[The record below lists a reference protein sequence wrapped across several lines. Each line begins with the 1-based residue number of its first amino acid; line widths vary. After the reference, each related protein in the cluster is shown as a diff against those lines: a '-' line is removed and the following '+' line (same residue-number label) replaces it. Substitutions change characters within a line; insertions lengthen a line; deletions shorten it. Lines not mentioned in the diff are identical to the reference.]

1 MRLSPLMQLGP
12 PMKLSPLM
20 QLGLLAGPLL
30 TMVDS
35 SIVNVAV
42 PDIARELQAG
52 LATAQWVVSGYLLAL
67 AAGLTTTSYLARRF
81 GTMRVYAVALTAFV
95 LASTACAAAP
105 GIGALIAARA
115 VQGFSGAPLVPLA
128 MSVLLGR
135 QGAARRIPI
144 AAGLLFFLAPAI
156 GPSFGGLLIAA
167 GGWRWIFLINV
178 PIGALALL
186 GIRRLPPDVAPAAD
200 GHARP
205 DPLGL
210 VLLGAGL
217 VGVLSGAGRAT
228 SHGWTDT
235 HAIVTL
241 GVGVA
246 LLLLYAWWAP
256 HTRHPAVDVTLLR
269 HRHSALALGL
279 SVISSV
285 VAFAAVFLLP
295 VFTQSVQRHTAF
307 ATGLAL
313 LPQGLI
319 TGVGTAA
326 GQRLSARYGVRYL
339 VATGFAVL
347 ALASAGLLLLTPT
360 TPLWVTALILS
371 GRAAAIG
378 FGITPLLSV
387 MLAPLTDVQLADGNT
402 LFNIAQRL
410 GGSLGVGVLG
420 SLLAARAMHVGP
432 VAAFHEIGIVL
443 VVLAAAAT
451 LVSLSLPIDA
461 LGVALDTIDARSDSG
476 AGHKAAGE

>member
-1 MRLSPLMQLGP
+1 VR
-12 PMKLSPLM
+12 KLSPLM

-42 PDIARELQAG
+42 PDVARELDAG
-52 LATAQWVVSGYLLAL
+52 LATTQWVVSGYLLAL
-67 AAGLTTTSYLARRF
+67 AAGLATTSYLARRF
-81 GTMRVYAVALTAFV
+81 GTMRVYAVAMTAFV
-95 LASTACAAAP
+95 LASAACAAAP
-105 GIGALIAARA
+105 GIGGLIAARA
-115 VQGFSGAPLVPLA
+115 VQGFAGAPLVPLA

-135 QGAARRIPI
+135 QGAARQIPV

-178 PIGALALL
+178 PIGAVALF
-186 GIRRLPPDVAPAAD
+186 GIRRLPPGIAPVAD
-200 GHARP
+200 GRARL
-205 DPLGL
+205 DPVGL
-210 VLLGAGL
+210 VLLSAGL
-217 VGVLSGAGRAT
+217 VSTLFGASRAT

-235 HAIVTL
+235 PATVTL

-246 LLLLYAWWAP
+246 LLLLYARWAL
-256 HTRHPAVDVTLLR
+256 HTQHPAVDVTLLR
-269 HRHSALALGL
+269 HGRSALALSL
-279 SVISSV
+279 SVTSSV

-347 ALASAGLLLLTPT
+347 AVASAGLLLLTPA

-387 MLAPLTDVQLADGNT
+387 MLGPLTDAQLADGNT

-410 GGSLGVGVLG
+410 GGSIGVGVLG
-420 SLLAARAMHVGP
+420 SLLAARAVRVGP
-432 VAAFHEIGIVL
+432 VPAFHEIGLLL
-443 VVLAAAAT
+443 VGLAVAAT
-451 LVSLSLPIDA
+451 LFSLRLPA
-461 LGVALDTIDARSDSG
+461 HAPAPAVGEVA
-476 AGHKAAGE
+476 HP

>member
-1 MRLSPLMQLGP
+1 MR
-12 PMKLSPLM
+12 KLSPLM

-42 PDIARELQAG
+42 PDIAGELHAG

-81 GTMRVYAVALTAFV
+81 GTMRVYAVALAAFL
-95 LASTACAAAP
+95 LASAACAAAP
-105 GIGALIAARA
+105 GIGGLIAARA

-135 QGAARRIPI
+135 QGAARRIPV

-167 GGWRWIFLINV
+167 GGWRWIFLINL
-178 PIGALALL
+178 PIGAVALL
-186 GIRRLPPDVAPAAD
+186 GIRRLPPDVAPTAD

-210 VLLGAGL
+210 VLLSVGLISVLFGA
-217 VGVLSGAGRAT
+217 SHAT
-228 SHGWTDT
+228 GEGWTDPL
-235 HAIVTL
+235 AMVTL

-246 LLLLYAWWAP
+246 LLLAYAWWAP
-256 HTRHPAVDVTLLR
+256 KTQDPAVDLTLLR
-269 HRHSALALGL
+269 HGRSALALVL
-279 SVISSV
+279 SVVSSI

-295 VFTQSVQRHTAF
+295 VFTQSVQRHSAF

-319 TGVGTAA
+319 TGVGTA
-326 GQRLSARYGVRYL
+326 
-339 VATGFAVL
+339 
-347 ALASAGLLLLTPT
+347 
-360 TPLWVTALILS
+360 
-371 GRAAAIG
+371 
-378 FGITPLLSV
+378 
-387 MLAPLTDVQLADGNT
+387 
-402 LFNIAQRL
+402 
-410 GGSLGVGVLG
+410 
-420 SLLAARAMHVGP
+420 
-432 VAAFHEIGIVL
+432 
-443 VVLAAAAT
+443 
-451 LVSLSLPIDA
+451 
-461 LGVALDTIDARSDSG
+461 
-476 AGHKAAGE
+476 

>member
-1 MRLSPLMQLGP
+1 
-12 PMKLSPLM
+12 M

-42 PDIARELQAG
+42 PDIASELHAG

-81 GTMRVYAVALTAFV
+81 GTMRVYAAALAAFL
-95 LASTACAAAP
+95 LASAACAAAP

-115 VQGFSGAPLVPLA
+115 VQGFTGAPLVPLA

-135 QGAARRIPI
+135 QGRERRIPV

-156 GPSFGGLLIAA
+156 GPSLGGLLIAA
-167 GGWRWIFLINV
+167 DGWRWIFLINLPV
-178 PIGALALL
+178 GAVALL
-186 GIRRLPPDVAPAAD
+186 GVRRLPPEVAPPAE
-200 GHARP
+200 GHTRL

-210 VLLGAGL
+210 LLLGAGL
-217 VGVLSGAGRAT
+217 VSVLFGAT
-228 SHGWTDT
+228 HGWTEPLSL
-235 HAIVTL
+235 VTL
-241 GVGVA
+241 GGGGT
-246 LLLLYAWWAP
+246 LLFLYARWAR
-256 HTRHPAVDVTLLR
+256 HTPSPAVDLTLLR
-269 HRHSALALGL
+269 HGRSALALAL
-279 SVISSV
+279 SVTSSV

-295 VFTQSVQRHTAF
+295 VFTQSVQHHSAF
-307 ATGLAL
+307 ATGAAL

-319 TGVGTAA
+319 TGVGIAA
-326 GQRLSARYGVRYL
+326 GQRLAARHGARAL
-339 VATGFAVL
+339 VTTGFATL
-347 ALASAGLLLLTPT
+347 ALASAGLLLLTAA
-360 TPLWVTALILS
+360 TPLWATALILS

-387 MLAPLTDVQLADGNT
+387 MLDPLTDAQLADGNT

-420 SLLAARAMHVGP
+420 SLLATRAAHVGAVP
-432 VAAFHEIGIVL
+432 AFHEIGLILTV
-443 VVLAAAAT
+443 AAAGAA
-451 LVSLSLPIDA
+451 LVSLRLP
-461 LGVALDTIDARSDSG
+461 GRVAAQPVS
-476 AGHKAAGE
+476 A

>member
-1 MRLSPLMQLGP
+1 VIR
-12 PMKLSPLM
+12 KLSPLM

-42 PDIARELQAG
+42 PDIGRELNAD

-67 AAGLTTTSYLARRF
+67 AAGLTTTSYLARRY

-95 LASTACAAAP
+95 LASAACAAAP
-105 GIGALIAARA
+105 GIGGLITCRA

-135 QGAARRIPI
+135 QGHDRRIPV

-178 PIGALALL
+178 PIGAVALL
-186 GIRRLPPDVAPAAD
+186 GIRRLPPEIAPVAD

-210 VLLGAGL
+210 VLLGTGL
-217 VGVLSGAGRAT
+217 VGALLGAGRAT
-228 SHGWTDT
+228 SEGWSDPR
-235 HAIVTL
+235 AMVTL

-246 LLLLYAWWAP
+246 LLVAYGWWAP
-256 HTRHPAVDVTLLR
+256 HRRDPAVDLTLLR
-269 HRHSALALGL
+269 HGRSALALVL
-279 SVISSV
+279 SVTSSI

-295 VFTQSVQRHTAF
+295 VFTQSVQRHSAF

-319 TGVGTAA
+319 TGVGTAV
-326 GQRLSARYGVRYL
+326 GQRLAARYGVRYL
-339 VATGFAVL
+339 VVTGFAVL
-347 ALASAGLLLLTPT
+347 AVASSGLLLLTAS
-360 TPLWVTALILS
+360 TPLWATSLILA

-387 MLAPLTDVQLADGNT
+387 MLAPLPDTKLADGNT

-410 GGSLGVGVLG
+410 GGSIGVGILG
-420 SLLAARAMHVGP
+420 SLLAARAIRVGP
-432 VAAFHEIGIVL
+432 VPAFHEIGLIL
-443 VVLAAAAT
+443 VGLAVAAT
-451 LVSLSLPIDA
+451 LLSLRLPTRTPEA
-461 LGVALDTIDARSDSG
+461 ALDTISARSDAG
-476 AGHKAAGE
+476 AGHRVAGE

>member
-1 MRLSPLMQLGP
+1 
-12 PMKLSPLM
+12 M

-42 PDIARELQAG
+42 PDIARELGAD

-81 GTMRVYAVALTAFV
+81 GTMRVYGCSLAAF
-95 LASTACAAAP
+95 LAASAACAAAP

-115 VQGFSGAPLVPLA
+115 VQGFTGAPLVPLA

-135 QGAARRIPI
+135 QGTARRIPI

-156 GPSFGGLLIAA
+156 GPSLGGLLIAA

-178 PIGALALL
+178 PIGVVAML
-186 GIRRLPPDVAPAAD
+186 GVRRLPPGVAPEAAGTQRAFD
-200 GHARP
+200 GRP
-205 DPLGL
+205 DAQRAIGRRPDALRAFDGR
-210 VLLGAGL
+210 V
-217 VGVLSGAGRAT
+217 GRARADPI
-228 SHGWTDT
+228 G
-235 HAIVTL
+235 
-241 GVGVA
+241 
-246 LLLLYAWWAP
+246 LLLLSTGLIGVLYGASRATADGWTAGVTLATLGGGSALLVGYLAWAQHVP
-256 HTRHPAVDVTLLR
+256 EPAVDLTLLR
-269 HRHSALALGL
+269 HGRSALALAL

-295 VFTQSVQRHTAF
+295 VFTQSVQHHSAF
-307 ATGLAL
+307 ATGVAL

-326 GQRLSARYGVRYL
+326 GQRLSIRYGVRPL
-339 VATGFAVL
+339 VVTGFAIL
-347 ALASAGLLLLTPT
+347 AVAGAALLMLTPA

-378 FGITPLLSV
+378 FGITPLLAV
-387 MLAPLTDVQLADGNT
+387 MLDPLTDAQLADGNT

-410 GGSLGVGVLG
+410 GGSIGVGVLG
-420 SLLAARAMHVGP
+420 SLLAARATHIGAVP
-432 VAAFHEIGIVL
+432 AFHEIGLIL
-443 VVLAAAAT
+443 TLAAAGAALLALRLPRHVAT
-451 LVSLSLPIDA
+451 QPINA
-461 LGVALDTIDARSDSG
+461 
-476 AGHKAAGE
+476 

>member
-1 MRLSPLMQLGP
+1 
-12 PMKLSPLM
+12 MKRLSPLM

-42 PDIARELQAG
+42 PDIARELGAG

-81 GTMRVYAVALTAFV
+81 GTMQVYAAALAAFL
-95 LASTACAAAP
+95 LASAACAAAP
-105 GIGALIAARA
+105 GIGTLIAARA
-115 VQGFSGAPLVPLA
+115 VQGFAGAPLVPLA

-135 QGAARRIPI
+135 QGAARQIPV

-156 GPSFGGLLIAA
+156 GPSVGGLLIAA

-178 PIGALALL
+178 PIGAVALF
-186 GIRRLPPDVAPAAD
+186 GIRRLPPEVAPAAD

-210 VLLGAGL
+210 LLLSVGL
-217 VGVLSGAGRAT
+217 VSALFGASRAT
-228 SHGWTDT
+228 SEGWTDPL
-235 HAIVTL
+235 AMVTL
-241 GVGVA
+241 SAGVA
-246 LLLLYAWWAP
+246 LLLAYAWWAP
-256 HTRHPAVDVTLLR
+256 QTPDPAVDLTLLR
-269 HRHSALALGL
+269 HGRSALALVL
-279 SVISSV
+279 SVASSI

-295 VFTQSVQRHTAF
+295 VFTQSVQRHSAF

-326 GQRLSARYGVRYL
+326 GQRLAARYGVRYL

-347 ALASAGLLLLTPT
+347 AVASSGLLLLTPA
-360 TPLWVTALILS
+360 TPLWATSLILA

-387 MLAPLTDVQLADGNT
+387 MLAPLPDTKLADGNT

-410 GGSLGVGVLG
+410 GGSIGVGILG
-420 SLLAARAMHVGP
+420 SLLAARTVHVGP
-432 VAAFHEIGIVL
+432 VPAFHEIGLIL
-443 VVLAAAAT
+443 VALAVAAA
-451 LVSLSLPIDA
+451 LLSLRLPA
-461 LGVALDTIDARSDSG
+461 HAPTPAPEEVA
-476 AGHKAAGE
+476 HP

>member
-1 MRLSPLMQLGP
+1 MR
-12 PMKLSPLM
+12 KLSPLM

-42 PDIARELQAG
+42 PDIAAELHAD

-81 GTMRVYAVALTAFV
+81 GTMRVYAVALAAFL
-95 LASTACAAAP
+95 LASAGCAAAP
-105 GIGALIAARA
+105 GIGGLIAARA
-115 VQGFSGAPLVPLA
+115 VQGFAGAPLVPLA

-135 QGAARRIPI
+135 QGRERRVPV

-156 GPSFGGLLIAA
+156 GPSLGGLLIAA
-167 GGWRWIFLINV
+167 GGWRWIFLVNL

-186 GIRRLPPDVAPAAD
+186 GVRRLPPEVAPTAD

-205 DPLGL
+205 DPVGL
-210 VLLGAGL
+210 LLLSVGL
-217 VGVLSGAGRAT
+217 VGVLFGASRAT
-228 SHGWTDT
+228 GEGWTDPGT
-235 HAIVTL
+235 MVTL

-246 LLLLYAWWAP
+246 LLLAYVWWAP
-256 HTRHPAVDVTLLR
+256 RTRDPAVDLTLLR
-269 HRHSALALGL
+269 HGRSALALVL
-279 SVISSV
+279 SVTSSV

-295 VFTQSVQRHTAF
+295 VFTQSVQRHSAF

-313 LPQGLI
+313 LPQGVI
-319 TGVGTAA
+319 TGVGTAL
-326 GQRLSARYGVRYL
+326 GQRLAARHGVRYL
-339 VATGFAVL
+339 VVTGFAVL
-347 ALASAGLLLLTPT
+347 AVASSGLLLLTAA
-360 TPLWVTALILS
+360 TPLWATSLILA

-387 MLAPLTDVQLADGNT
+387 MLAPLPDAKLADGNT

-410 GGSLGVGVLG
+410 GGSIGVGILG
-420 SLLAARAMHVGP
+420 SLLAARAVQVGP
-432 VAAFHEIGIVL
+432 VPAFHEIGLVL
-443 VVLAAAAT
+443 SGLAVAAALLA
-451 LVSLSLPIDA
+451 LRLPTRTPE
-461 LGVALDTIDARSDSG
+461 VALDTIGARSAAG
-476 AGHKAAGE
+476 AGHNVAGE

>member
-1 MRLSPLMQLGP
+1 MRLSPLMR
-12 PMKLSPLM
+12 
-20 QLGLLAGPLL
+20 LGLLAGPLL

-42 PDIARELQAG
+42 PDIARELNAG

-81 GTMRVYAVALTAFV
+81 GTMRVYAVALTAFL
-95 LASTACAAAP
+95 LASAACAAAP

-135 QGAARRIPI
+135 QGAARQIPV
-144 AAGLLFFLAPAI
+144 AAGILFFLAPAI

-167 GGWRWIFLINV
+167 GGWRWIFLINL

-186 GIRRLPPDVAPAAD
+186 GVRRLPAGVAPAAD
-200 GHARP
+200 GRARL

-210 VLLGAGL
+210 VLLSAGL
-217 VGVLSGAGRAT
+217 VGTLFGASRVT
-228 SHGWTDT
+228 SHGWTDNQ
-235 HAIVTL
+235 AMVTL
-241 GVGVA
+241 SVGVL

-256 HTRHPAVDVTLLR
+256 HTRHPAVDLSLLR
-269 HRHSALALGL
+269 HGRSALALGL
-279 SVISSV
+279 SVTSSV

-326 GQRLSARYGVRYL
+326 GQRLSARYGVRHL

-347 ALASAGLLLLTPT
+347 AVASAGLLLLTPA

-378 FGITPLLSV
+378 FGITPLLAV
-387 MLAPLTDVQLADGNT
+387 MLGPLTDAQLADGNT
-402 LFNIAQRL
+402 LFTIAQRL
-410 GGSLGVGVLG
+410 GGSIGVGVLG
-420 SLLAARAMHVGP
+420 SLLAARSVHVGP
-432 VAAFHEIGIVL
+432 VPAFHEIGVVL
-443 VVLAAAAT
+443 VALATAAT
-451 LVSLSLPIDA
+451 LVSLRLPIHA
-461 LGVALDTIDARSDSG
+461 PEVALDTIDERSDAG